1 MGENAY
7 FGIFEPLITTF
18 SDKIFKVISKEV
30 TFSFPTKTCKGKIIM
45 YTKKRFL

>member
-30 TFSFPTKTCKGKIIM
+30 TISFIIKICIGKIIM
-45 YTKKRFL
+45 FTKKRFL